1 MVLCLARLGLIA
13 LHALAVADALPSIVT
28 TTPPANGSSF
38 DFIIIGGGTGGLA
51 LSARLSAHPNIRVLT
66 IEAGLDNRT
75 DLATESL
82 FEFSAVLGGPLD
94 WNWVTLEGRSMD
106 GYELYV
112 LLVEGL

>member
-1 MVLCLARLGLIA
+1 MDLRLAKLGLVA
-13 LHALAVADALPSIVT
+13 LHVLAVADTLPSIVT
-28 TTPPANGSSF
+28 TAPPANGSTF
-38 DFIIIGGGTGGLA
+38 DFIVIGGGTGGLA

-82 FEFSAVLGGPLD
+82 FEYSAVLGGPLD

-106 GYELYV
+106 GYELYA
-112 LLVEGL
+112 LLVEWL